1 MSTSE
6 RRQLHD
12 EIVDGTVDIKDVP
25 MCKLKDFLV
34 DFDMD
39 YTPQPEFFSMVKK
52 EQRRRASTIR
62 KAVKIDRGFFG

>member
-25 MCKLKDFLV
+25 MSKLRDFV
-34 DFDMD
+34 ADFDMD
-39 YTPQPEFFSMVKK
+39 YSPDEDFFFMVKD
-52 EQRRRASTIR
+52 EQRRRTETVR
-62 KAVKIDRGFFG
+62 KAVKIDKNFF

>member
-12 EIVDGTVDIKDVP
+12 EIVDGTIDIKDVP
-25 MCKLKDFLV
+25 MAKLRDFVV

-39 YTPQPEFFSMVKK
+39 YQPQPDFFFMVKD
-52 EQRRRASTIR
+52 EQRRRTETVR